1 MGLGPL
7 EALLRHCASRGSPS
21 ERCVSTACRAGRSA
35 GSLTSGRRCR
45 SRGRLEALR
54 LVAQSWDRAGV
65 VAQIASVVASR
76 GFSNLLSWGHHY
88 RWDPCCFVADL
99 ADLCTGEPVCP
110 VFSGVALGEAPQ
122 GSPKSLSGVLQEG
135 TFFSRC
141 QVVHLYFSHNVPT
154 VHD

>member
-7 EALLRHCASRGSPS
+7 EALRHWASRGSPS

-35 GSLTSGRRCR
+35 EALTSGRRCR

-54 LVAQSWDRAGV
+54 LVAQSWDRAGI

-110 VFSGVALGEAPQ
+110 V
-122 GSPKSLSGVLQEG
+122 PKVWRSVRRHII
-135 TFFSRC
+135 TC
-141 QVVHLYFSHNVPT
+141 CCNKCHLTRVRSSTCYFRG
-154 VHD
+154 